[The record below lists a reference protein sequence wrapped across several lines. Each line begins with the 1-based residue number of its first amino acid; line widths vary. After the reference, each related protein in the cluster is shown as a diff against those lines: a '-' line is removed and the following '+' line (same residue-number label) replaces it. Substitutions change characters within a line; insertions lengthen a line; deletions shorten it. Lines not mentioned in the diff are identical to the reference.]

1 VRNGS
6 PARPLLR
13 FIKGGCEKF
22 FSVGMSANA
31 DVNCAGFFI
40 ASASRRCQAIGKNFL
55 PARAQ
60 TRNAAQN
67 QRAAK
72 RELKK
77 SMEKS

>member
-1 VRNGS
+1 
-6 PARPLLR
+6 
-13 FIKGGCEKF
+13 
-22 FSVGMSANA
+22 MSANA

-40 ASASRRCQAIGKNFL
+40 ASASRRCQATGKFFC
-55 PARAQ
+55 PRAQ
-60 TRNAAQN
+60 MRNAAHN

>member
-1 VRNGS
+1 
-6 PARPLLR
+6 
-13 FIKGGCEKF
+13 
-22 FSVGMSANA
+22 MSANA